1 MGEFARRVVVAVL
14 ITLMLLAVA
23 YLMWRGAHVL
33 LQAFAGVLFAVFL
46 STLSEWV
53 SKRTGL
59 SYGWSLAVVV
69 VGLSLIGGG
78 LAHLLWSRLAIQ
90 FGELMQTL
98 PRSLD
103 QIKSYLM
110 QYTWGKYLIQN
121 APGATTQLVHEGR
134 FTELTGFVSGIFS
147 FLEATVVILIVGIF
161 GAAEPDLY
169 KAGLF
174 HLLPPRSRPR
184 VGQAID
190 AIAFNLRHWL
200 VAQLL
205 LMVMIGITTGIGL
218 WLIGVPLALILGL
231 IAGLFELVPY
241 VGAWLSA
248 VPAGLIALLRGPR
261 YLLYT
266 LGLYLFLHILE
277 GYVLHPLIQRR
288 AVHLPPALIL
298 LAQALMGELF
308 GVLGLFVA
316 APLTVAVMVL
326 LKMLY
331 VEDTLGDEQ
340 VDVPGEPGNALKE
353 RLTTH

>member
-69 VGLSLIGGG
+69 VGLFLIGGG

-134 FTELTGFVSGIFS
+134 FTELTGFVSGIFG

-241 VGAWLSA
+241 IGAWLSA
-248 VPAGLIALLRGPR
+248 VPAGADRAAQGPPVSPVHPGSVPLPAHPRGLRPTPLDPAAGGPPAAGADPGGPGAHGRVVRGPR
-261 YLLYT
+261 PVR
-266 LGLYLFLHILE
+266 G
-277 GYVLHPLIQRR
+277 R
-288 AVHLPPALIL
+288 AAHR
-298 LAQALMGELF
+298 G
-308 GVLGLFVA
+308 GDG
-316 APLTVAVMVL
+316 AP
-326 LKMLY
+326 
-331 VEDTLGDEQ
+331 E
-340 VDVPGEPGNALKE
+340 NAL
-353 RLTTH
+353 RRGHAGR